1 LKSTGSKSP
10 LGIMEEKHFQE
21 EHIQLNPGD
30 VLVLY
35 TDGVSESWNL
45 LHEFYGSDHL
55 KKFLKNLA
63 TINLSSKIIIDKIMD
78 DIRKFSQE
86 VDQHDDITVVVVKVL

>member
-1 LKSTGSKSP
+1 LKSTGSRSP
-10 LGIMEEKHFQE
+10 LGIIEEKHFQE

-45 LHEFYGSDHL
+45 QHEFYGSDHL
-55 KKFLKNLA
+55 KRFLKNLDSH
-63 TINLSSKIIIDKIMD
+63 LSSKIIIDKIMD